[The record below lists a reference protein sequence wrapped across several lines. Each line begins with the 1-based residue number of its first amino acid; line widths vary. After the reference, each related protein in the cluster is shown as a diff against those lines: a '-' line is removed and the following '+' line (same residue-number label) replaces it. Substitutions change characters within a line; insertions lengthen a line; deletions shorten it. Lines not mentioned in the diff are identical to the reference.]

1 MLKIFGQHRFYVGD
15 GATANAQEGIICIQ
29 LDVTMRYQRRYIEDV
44 GYKQQETDQDPC
56 GTPNETDWRSDV
68 DPFTTTLC
76 VLSVK

>member
-1 MLKIFGQHRFYVGD
+1 MSEMEILITHRRVSSAHNWILQCDY
-15 GATANAQEGIICIQ
+15 
-29 LDVTMRYQRRYIEDV
+29 RRYIVDV
-44 GYKQQETDQDPC
+44 GYKQQGTDQDPC